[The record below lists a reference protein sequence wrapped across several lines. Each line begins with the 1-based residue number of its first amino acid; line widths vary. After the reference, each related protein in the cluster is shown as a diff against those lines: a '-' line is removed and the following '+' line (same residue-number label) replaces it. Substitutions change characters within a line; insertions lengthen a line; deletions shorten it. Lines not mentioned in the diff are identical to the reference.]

1 MMPRRKFYCLFLLG
15 ALLAIRPVNAQSVN
29 ALTEQ
34 VPWVA
39 AALSEFLSDSRSL
52 VARMEVQLPAE
63 PGERPIALPFTIAMD
78 QGQMRLDLR
87 LADIGQDLL
96 PAEFLTPL
104 KQAGWDRIQMIYHPQ
119 APTRIVIP
127 AEKAYVEFPKSNDGP
142 TKIENEAMLKLG
154 RMERKLLSIESIDGH
169 PCRKYRLTS
178 KEGNQVEEA
187 YVWEATDLNAL
198 PIKLSVKTEGQL
210 YTFQFRQVRMG
221 RPDPRVFGIP
231 TTYRKASSAQELFA
245 GVLLKSIG
253 SGKNPF
259 SLAE

>member
-1 MMPRRKFYCLFLLG
+1 MHRRSLYWLILLG
-15 ALLAIRPVNAQSVN
+15 ALLVSRPASAQSVN
-29 ALTEQ
+29 ALSEQ

-63 PGERPIALPFTIAMD
+63 AGEKPIALPFTIAMD

-96 PAEFLTPL
+96 PTEFLAPL
-104 KQAGWDRIQMIYHPQ
+104 KQAGWDRLQMIYHPQ

-127 AEKAYVEFPKSNDGP
+127 AEKAYVEFPKSADGP
-142 TKIENEAMLKLG
+142 SKTENEAMLKLG
-154 RMERKLLSIESIDGH
+154 RMEKKLLNIESVDGH

-198 PIKLSVKTEGQL
+198 PIKLTVKTGGQL
-210 YTFQFRQVRMG
+210 YGFQFRQVRMG
-221 RPDPRVFGIP
+221 RPDPRAFGIP
-231 TTYRKASSAQELFA
+231 TTYRKASSAQELLA

-253 SGKNPF
+253 SGQSPF